1 MLRSLLKKVLV
12 LFCISSLLQVQ
23 YLPGAQAKSVY
34 PTFKGKTFQG
44 SGDDI
49 VDFEVDKPAI
59 VKFSCPSCSGNTVL
73 ETDGRDSLIVNEIGA
88 YTGEHLINM
97 NENALTTS
105 FEITADSDWTLA
117 ISDANSAKR
126 VAGKSISGKGTTVLY
141 VPNSYSKVSVR
152 NVGSSNFVV
161 YVWPRS
167 PGLFYFPLLINEIGS
182 YKGTKRLK
190 TPGLIYIR
198 SLGEWNLTFSK

>member
-1 MLRSLLKKVLV
+1 MLKSLVGKALV
-12 LFCISSLLQVQ
+12 LFFISSLLQVQ
-23 YLPGAQAKSVY
+23 YVSGAQAKNIY
-34 PTFKGKTFQG
+34 PSFKAKTFQG

-59 VKFSCPSCSGNTVL
+59 VKFSCPACTGNTVVK
-73 ETDGRDSLIVNEIGA
+73 TDGRDSLIVNEIGA
-88 YTGEHLINM
+88 YAGEHLINM

-105 FEITADSDWTLA
+105 FEINADSAWTLS

-126 VAGKSISGKGTTVLY
+126 VTGRSVSGKGTTVLF
-141 VPNSYSKVSVR
+141 VPSSYSKVSVR
-152 NVGSSNFVV
+152 NVGTSNFVI

-167 PGLFYFPLLINEIGS
+167 PGLFYLPLLINEIGS
-182 YKGTKRLK
+182 YKGTKRVK

-198 SLGEWNLTFSK
+198 SLGEWSLNFSK